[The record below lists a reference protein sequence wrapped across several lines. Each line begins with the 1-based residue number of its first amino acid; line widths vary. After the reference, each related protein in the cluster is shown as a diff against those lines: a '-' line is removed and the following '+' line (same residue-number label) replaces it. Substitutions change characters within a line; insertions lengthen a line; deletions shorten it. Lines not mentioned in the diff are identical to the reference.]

1 MLIELTFLRNS
12 DLEMGNGYIVPVLLQ
27 IFEREPSMA
36 MLCGRL
42 AAQQDRL
49 PLEAVLGERRLHLS
63 GPY

>member
-27 IFEREPSMA
+27 IFERQPSMA
-36 MLCGRL
+36 MLCGWL

-49 PLEAVLGERRLHLS
+49 PLETI
-63 GPY
+63 P